1 LVYAVS
7 GSYIKPRDRRVF
19 AHLGVASLCSTV
31 TVMLTYDVG
40 INRSS
45 IPSIQRLTPDR
56 HR

>member
-1 LVYAVS
+1 VYAVS